1 MKPHRW
7 TDRPEPKPGAG
18 VDNPFVGREVACRY
32 ASARPVLHH
41 HVTQLLAD
49 RIPRPPRALDLGC
62 GTGLST
68 AALQG
73 FARLVV
79 GVDVSSQ
86 MLAARTDHSAMYVL
100 AQAERLPFAD
110 AVFELVTIASAI
122 HWFGPEAIHELGRVL
137 GPSGWLVVYDVWFRG
152 EMVGADE
159 FAEWMRGEASSR
171 YRPVPK
177 HQYSASTLATAGLSV
192 AWEADLTYEV
202 EMSQDELINY
212 LMTHSERIAAV
223 RDGRETESEQRR
235 FLSKGI
241 VPFYRDARSRRLAF
255 GIEVEAFSHDAASTE
270 QPRPAPWYGT
280 SADHE

>member
-7 TDRPEPKPGAG
+7 TDRPEPRPGAG

-49 RIPRPPRALDLGC
+49 RIPRPSRALDLGC

-73 FARLVV
+73 FAKKVV

-86 MLAARTDHSAMYVL
+86 MLAARIDHTAIYVL

-122 HWFGPEAIHELGRVL
+122 HWFGPEAIYELGRVL

-152 EMVGADE
+152 EMVGAEE

-177 HQYSASTLATAGLSV
+177 HQHSASTLATAGLSP
-192 AWEADLTYEV
+192 AWEADLKYEV

-223 RDGRETESEQRR
+223 RDGRETESEQLR

-241 VPFYRDARSRRLAF
+241 VPFYRDAHSRRVAF
-255 GIEVEAFSHDAASTE
+255 RIEVEAFSHDVASAE

>member
-7 TDRPEPKPGAG
+7 TDRPEPRPGAG

-41 HVTQLLAD
+41 HVTRLLAD
-49 RIPRPPRALDLGC
+49 RIPRPSRALDLGC

-68 AALQG
+68 APLQG
-73 FARLVV
+73 FAKMVV

-86 MLAARTDHSAMYVL
+86 MLAARIDHTALYVL

-122 HWFGPEAIHELGRVL
+122 LWFGPEAIHELGRVL
-137 GPSGWLVVYDVWFRG
+137 GPNGWLVVYDVWFRG

-177 HQYSASTLATAGLSV
+177 YQYSASTLATAGLSA

-202 EMSQDELINY
+202 VMSQDELINY

-223 RDGRETESEQRR
+223 RDGRESESEQRR

-241 VPFYRDARSRRLAF
+241 VPFYRDTPSCRVAF
-255 GIEVEAFSHDAASTE
+255 GIEVEAFSHDAASAE
-270 QPRPAPWYGT
+270 RP
-280 SADHE
+280 